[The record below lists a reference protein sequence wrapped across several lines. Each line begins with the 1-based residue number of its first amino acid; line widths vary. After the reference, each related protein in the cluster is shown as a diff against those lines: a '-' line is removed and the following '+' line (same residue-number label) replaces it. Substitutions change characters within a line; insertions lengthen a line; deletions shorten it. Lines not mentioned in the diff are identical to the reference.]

1 MKVTYT
7 LEFDTEAGTVRVS
20 KPCGDGETWHQATV
34 TVESDVQ
41 RDHEGKLL
49 LTGKRTLTLEG
60 ILRHG

>member
-1 MKVTYT
+1 MIITYT

-20 KPCGDGETWHQATV
+20 KPCGKGETWHKATI

-41 RDHEGKLL
+41 RDYDGKLV

-60 ILRHG
+60 ILKS